1 MTLDTNTPLWIVA
14 TLALAMAAC
23 RTSPTEQDRAA
34 RIVDPD
40 DASRA
45 ALQRALEAALHTKVT
60 LADDALTE
68 TSVLIIERSP
78 ARSMRTPP
86 VQGRVTEPPI
96 QFRLVIHG
104 QDCILIDQRDRSRY
118 ELEDTRCEPE

>member
-1 MTLDTNTPLWIVA
+1 MTLDMNTPLWIVA
-14 TLALAMAAC
+14 TLALGMAAC
-23 RTSPTEQDRAA
+23 RTAATDQDRAA

-45 ALQRALEAALHTKVT
+45 ALQSALEAALHTKVT
-60 LADDALTE
+60 LAADALTE

-78 ARSMRTPP
+78 RRSMRSPS
-86 VQGRVTEPPI
+86 VQGRITESPI

-104 QDCILIDQRDRSRY
+104 EDCVLIDQRDRSRY
-118 ELEDTRCEPE
+118 KLENTRCEPE

>member
-1 MTLDTNTPLWIVA
+1 MTQDTNTPLWMVA

-23 RTSPTEQDRAA
+23 RTAPTEQDRAA

-78 ARSMRTPP
+78 PPNMRTPP
-86 VQGRVTEPPI
+86 AQGRTMEPPI

-104 QDCILIDQRDRSRY
+104 EDCVLIDQRDRSRY
-118 ELEDTRCEPE
+118 KLENTRCEPE